1 MDRRIE
7 DPLQRRGF
15 LARCSLGALSLSAGL
30 THTEAR
36 AEDVPRDAPGVVH
49 DDKERRVGCKITVLR
64 RTLNKD
70 FIDQYRSGVGEA
82 CPIFKEGQE
91 FVLRGP
97 WESPQGF
104 CDWAWADIRS
114 YVLATTFGRPE
125 AFPPPFGKPEGVFV
139 ACCSDGFRPV
149 FFRIERVAN

>member
-1 MDRRIE
+1 MSPKIDGVAERR
-7 DPLQRRGF
+7 RF
-15 LARCSLGALSLSAGL
+15 LTRCGLGSFALGAALSQHRAL
-30 THTEAR
+30 R
-36 AEDVPRDAPGVVH
+36 AEDARPNASRSDQE
-49 DDKERRVGCKITVLR
+49 KRIGCKITVLK
-64 RTLNKD
+64 RTLNQEYL
-70 FIDQYRSGVGEA
+70 DQFRNGVGKA

-91 FVLRGP
+91 FVLSAP

-114 YVLATTFGRPE
+114 YILATTYGRPE

-149 FFRIERVAN
+149 FFKIERIEG